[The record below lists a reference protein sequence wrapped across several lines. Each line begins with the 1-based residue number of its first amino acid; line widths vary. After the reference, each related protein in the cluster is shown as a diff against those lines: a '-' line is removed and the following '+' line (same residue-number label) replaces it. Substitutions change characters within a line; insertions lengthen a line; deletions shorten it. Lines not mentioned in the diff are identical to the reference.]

1 MLREL
6 FENDCDMY
14 CVFNGTV
21 ARSLTLTT
29 MGQSDHSVICTAVAH
44 IETDECGG
52 PKLFSN
58 GSKLLVGESV
68 VLLTMRCRRT

>member
-6 FENDCDMY
+6 FENDCDVY

-21 ARSLTLTT
+21 ARSLALTS

-52 PKLFSN
+52 PKLLSN